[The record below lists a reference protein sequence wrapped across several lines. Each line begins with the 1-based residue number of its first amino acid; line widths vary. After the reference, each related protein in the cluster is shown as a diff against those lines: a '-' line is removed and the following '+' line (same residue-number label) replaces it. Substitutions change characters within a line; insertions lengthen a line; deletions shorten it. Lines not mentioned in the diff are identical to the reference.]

1 LRQFFA
7 QPVDLFGV
15 FLRQLKSFF
24 PSLKLPLHL
33 CINFFMRFIAF
44 DLETTGTVAGVD
56 QIVEI
61 GAIRFVD
68 GKPDAVFATLI
79 NPQRPIPPGASA
91 VNKIT
96 DDMVQGKPLIETIL
110 EPLTDFCGDDILVAH
125 NAPFD
130 TQFLLAD
137 YKRHELS
144 TPRGVILDTLPIAR
158 KVFPGLAN
166 YKLGTLIQHLKIPSS
181 DFHRAEEDASY
192 AGKLFLEMV
201 KRTVVNGQPPVLAN
215 LIALTGKLE
224 QRFPIIE
231 KKPKQLDL
239 LSLF

>member
-1 LRQFFA
+1 MTRMGNPRRGPFVLNYYLKLFF
-7 QPVDLFGV
+7 QC
-15 FLRQLKSFF
+15 
-24 PSLKLPLHL
+24 LKLPSLL

-44 DLETTGTVAGVD
+44 DLETTGTVPGVD

-61 GAIRFVD
+61 GAVRFID
-68 GKPDAVFATLI
+68 GKPEAVFATLI
-79 NPQRPIPPGASA
+79 DPRKPIPPGASA

-96 DDMVQGKPLIETIL
+96 DDMVRGKPLIETLL
-110 EPLTDFCGDDILVAH
+110 EPFTEFCGEDVLVAH

-130 TQFLLAD
+130 TQFILSD
-137 YKRHELS
+137 YKKFEVPA
-144 TPRGVILDTLPIAR
+144 PRGVILDTLPIAR

-166 YKLGTLIQHLKIPSS
+166 YKLGTLVQHLKIPSS

-192 AGKLFLEMV
+192 AGKLFLEMI
-201 KRTVVNGQPPVLAN
+201 KRTVVNGQAPALVN
-215 LIALTGKLE
+215 LVALTGKPE
-224 QRFPIIE
+224 QRFPVIE